1 MISRTGNFGV
11 TRASSSEEVGITVTR
26 IGATTQPGI
35 ARSMAFLTDATEMAS
50 EKMRDFVG
58 QAIESVRDAVEK
70 QLSSLLVVVLTPA
83 SMLALVF
90 GLWRVSADVGWTED
104 FIIPSG
110 LFSHW
115 QVWIALALALKFAGT
130 SLQARTSSAAKTPTE
145 N

>member
-1 MISRTGNFGV
+1 MMPQTGNFGV
-11 TRASSSEEVGITVTR
+11 TRASSAEEVGITVTR

-35 ARSMAFLTDATEMAS
+35 ARSVVFLTDATQ
-50 EKMRDFVG
+50 
-58 QAIESVRDAVEK
+58 QAIARIQDLLAQTAESVREAFEH
-70 QLSSLLVVVLTPA
+70 QLANLLIILLTPA

-90 GLWRVSADVGWTED
+90 GLWRVSADLGWTED
-104 FIIPSG
+104 FVITSG

-130 SLQARTSSAAKTPTE
+130 SLQARMSPVTKSSPE

>member
-1 MISRTGNFGV
+1 MMPQTGNFGV
-11 TRASSSEEVGITVTR
+11 TRASSREGVGFTVTR

-35 ARSMAFLTDATEMAS
+35 ARSVAFFTDATGLAAA
-50 EKMRDFVG
+50 KIQDFML
-58 QAIESVRDAVEK
+58 QTAESARQVFDH
-70 QLSSLLVVVLTPA
+70 QLANLLITMLTPA

-90 GLWRVSADVGWTED
+90 GLWRVSADLGWTED
-104 FIIPSG
+104 FVITSG

-130 SLQARTSSAAKTPTE
+130 SLQARMSPVTKSSPE